1 MSWNRCTLI
10 LLRVSFA
17 DNTTTTHRDDLTV
30 QVIFFGNGE
39 KAQNQSEEVVVN
51 KDATAPP
58 KPLKAKL

>member
-1 MSWNRCTLI
+1 MIS
-10 LLRVSFA
+10 A
-17 DNTTTTHRDDLTV
+17 DNTLNTHRDDLTV

-39 KAQNQSEEVVVN
+39 KAQSQSEEVVVN

>member
-1 MSWNRCTLI
+1 MSVCFFCSRMF
-10 LLRVSFA
+10 S
-17 DNTTTTHRDDLTV
+17 DNVIHTHRDDLTV

-39 KAQNQSEEVVVN
+39 KAANQSEEVVIN

>member
-1 MSWNRCTLI
+1 VYTCPTKVIS
-10 LLRVSFA
+10 A
-17 DNTTTTHRDDLTV
+17 DNTLNTHRDDLTV

-51 KDATAPP
+51 QDATAPP